1 MASVGRDL
9 KDHLVAVI
17 FISFPI
23 AVVLTGQAISL
34 IQAGI
39 SFRLKTNNQKKKK
52 AVFRIWVGVLLLFLG
67 LKKKQLSGVKLGLSL
82 YSRNSFRFDLWD
94 CICSDQNRISPL
106 LGINLK

>member
-39 SFRLKTNNQKKKK
+39 SFRLKTNNQKKK
-52 AVFRIWVGVLLLFLG
+52 AVFGIWVGVLLLFLW
-67 LKKKQLSGVKLGLSL
+67 LKKKTTL
-82 YSRNSFRFDLWD
+82 RCETRF
-94 CICSDQNRISPL
+94 IPL
-106 LGINLK
+106 LKKFFQVWFMGLYLLRSK

>member
-39 SFRLKTNNQKKKK
+39 SFRLKTNNQKKK
-52 AVFRIWVGVLLLFLG
+52 AVFGIWVGVLLLFF
-67 LKKKQLSGVKLGLSL
+67 VA
-82 YSRNSFRFDLWD
+82 
-94 CICSDQNRISPL
+94 
-106 LGINLK
+106 

>member
-17 FISFPI
+17 FISFAI

-39 SFRLKTNNQKKKK
+39 SFRLKTNNQKKSSLRDLGWGFVV
-52 AVFRIWVGVLLLFLG
+52 VFCG

-82 YSRNSFRFDLWD
+82 YSRNSFRSDLWD

>member
-39 SFRLKTNNQKKKK
+39 SFRLKTNNQKKKQSSG
-52 AVFRIWVGVLLLFLG
+52 FGLGFCCCFLW
-67 LKKKQLSGVKLGLSL
+67 LKKN
-82 YSRNSFRFDLWD
+82 NS
-94 CICSDQNRISPL
+94 QV
-106 LGINLK
+106 

>member
-39 SFRLKTNNQKKKK
+39 SFRLKTNNQKKKQSSGF
-52 AVFRIWVGVLLLFLG
+52 VMGFCWCFCG

>member
-39 SFRLKTNNQKKKK
+39 SFRLKTNNQKKK
-52 AVFRIWVGVLLLFLG
+52 AVFGIWVGVLLLFLW
-67 LKKKQLSGVKLGLSL
+67 LKKKKN
-82 YSRNSFRFDLWD
+82 NS
-94 CICSDQNRISPL
+94 QV
-106 LGINLK
+106 

>member
-39 SFRLKTNNQKKKK
+39 SFRSKTNNQKKKQSSG
-52 AVFRIWVGVLLLFLG
+52 IWVGVLLLFF
-67 LKKKQLSGVKLGLSL
+67 VA
-82 YSRNSFRFDLWD
+82 
-94 CICSDQNRISPL
+94 
-106 LGINLK
+106 

>member
-17 FISFPI
+17 FISFAI

-52 AVFRIWVGVLLLFLG
+52 AVFRIWVGVLLLFLW
-67 LKKKQLSGVKLGLSL
+67 LKKKTTL
-82 YSRNSFRFDLWD
+82 RCETRF
-94 CICSDQNRISPL
+94 IPL
-106 LGINLK
+106 LKKFFQV

>member
-39 SFRLKTNNQKKKK
+39 SFRLKTNNQKKKQSSG
-52 AVFRIWVGVLLLFLG
+52 FGLGFCCCFCG

>member
-17 FISFPI
+17 FISFAI

-39 SFRLKTNNQKKKK
+39 SFRLKTNNQKKKSSLRDLGWGFVV
-52 AVFRIWVGVLLLFLG
+52 VFVA
-67 LKKKQLSGVKLGLSL
+67 KKKK
-82 YSRNSFRFDLWD
+82 NS
-94 CICSDQNRISPL
+94 QV
-106 LGINLK
+106 

>member
-17 FISFPI
+17 FISFAI

-52 AVFRIWVGVLLLFLG
+52 QSSGFGLGFCCCFWG
-67 LKKKQLSGVKLGLSL
+67 LKKN
-82 YSRNSFRFDLWD
+82 NS
-94 CICSDQNRISPL
+94 QV
-106 LGINLK
+106 